1 LLGVSVAVEDS
12 DVSPAVLALVP
23 GKELESLI
31 SVLLARTTVVRDPP
45 VVVSEIFTVLRLT
58 VDEFGCFVKF
68 NDDWLLLADSID
80 FGSSIVSSNFSSGC
94 CNLCCVTIASAVI
107 FSLTS

>member
-1 LLGVSVAVEDS
+1 M
-12 DVSPAVLALVP
+12 LALVP
-23 GKELESLI
+23 GKELDSLI

-45 VVVSEIFTVLRLT
+45 VVVSEIFTILRLT
-58 VDEFGCFVKF
+58 VGEFSCFVEF

-80 FGSSIVSSNFSSGC
+80 FGNSIISSNFSGGC
-94 CNLCCVTIASAVI
+94 CNVCCVTIASAVS